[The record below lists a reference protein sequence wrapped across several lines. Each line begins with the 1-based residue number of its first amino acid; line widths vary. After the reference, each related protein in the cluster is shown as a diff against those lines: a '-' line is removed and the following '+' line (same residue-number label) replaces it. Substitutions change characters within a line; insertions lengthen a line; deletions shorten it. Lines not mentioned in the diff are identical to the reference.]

1 MIELVNQIS
10 IILSSVG
17 VIASVV
23 LAISASRTATEY
35 MSASTPMYMDAIENL
50 KQNTETYK
58 RKLLLFQIVNV
69 VLTAISVI
77 IGVVITTDFVVS
89 YMNRITIGYL
99 GLCVLSASVATALI
113 NPMKAI
119 TNKRYSIYLCD
130 RTLATCTEL
139 LMELS
144 QVEEGTR
151 KHKDIQRNIVCVV
164 SECKKEIDALNI

>member
-1 MIELVNQIS
+1 M
-10 IILSSVG
+10 
-17 VIASVV
+17 
-23 LAISASRTATEY
+23 
-35 MSASTPMYMDAIENL
+35 
-50 KQNTETYK
+50 
-58 RKLLLFQIVNV
+58 
-69 VLTAISVI
+69 I